1 MDLRIIAQVGTE
13 LRSVIQ
19 SPEQRE
25 KLFTQNSSP
34 IYDYNRERINLLST
48 QISEHQVQLICKQ
61 LGDRV
66 QNVHDEP
73 E

>member
-1 MDLRIIAQVGTE
+1 MGKIKQVLTINDTMDIE
-13 LRSVIQ
+13 NSD
-19 SPEQRE
+19 E
-25 KLFTQNSSP
+25 K
-34 IYDYNRERINLLST
+34 RINLLST
-48 QISEHQVQLICKQ
+48 QISGNQVQLICKQ